1 MGALS
6 PDAASPEM
14 PRAAIDRS
22 GRAGWLL
29 AAAIVV
35 VAGALRFASI
45 ESRSLWF
52 DEAYSL
58 RMARRP
64 LREIVVVAGREDTHP
79 PLYYLALSG
88 WIRAFGTGEA
98 GLRSLGAVASTLAV
112 GGTWWLGRRL
122 GGPMVG
128 ATAAFLAA
136 VAPLQVL
143 AAQEARMYPL
153 LGLLTLCS
161 WAMLLL
167 AVDGRRGAWVG
178 YVLAS
183 ALALYTHYFAFLT
196 LAGQGL
202 FVLAAAR
209 RLWRPWA
216 ASLLASA
223 VLYLPWLPYLAQ
235 TYVSGRGS
243 PFFRPPVG
251 AETITSLLGLW
262 AFGGHAFGFD
272 GYFGGATASVAAQA
286 AIVVPFVA
294 LAAAGAVWLR
304 SRPPALWLVAGYLAV
319 PVALAFAVSLRQNIF
334 YARYFSYVYPAV
346 AVLLAAG
353 MVRIAEVVVPA
364 ARRAVV
370 LGLALVSLGFS
381 APVLHDIYT
390 DPRLSHFDWRGAAGL
405 VAREA
410 GSGDLILLVP
420 AIGYLPFTYYY
431 KGPQRIVP
439 LNPRELLDIR
449 RGRPPEDPAVEERSR
464 ALFRSYAAGHEVA
477 WIVVTGPFPP
487 KAMERL
493 RGLIFGLFDVQGAA
507 DFGGVRVFRTTR
519 RPDWQAAP

>member
-1 MGALS
+1 MGALT
-6 PDAASPEM
+6 PDAVSPAVPQAAS
-14 PRAAIDRS
+14 DRP

-29 AAAIVV
+29 AAGIVV
-35 VAGALRFASI
+35 VAGSLRFASI
-45 ESRSLWF
+45 EGRSLWF
-52 DEAYSL
+52 DEAYSF

-79 PLYYLALSG
+79 PLYYMALSG

-98 GLRSLGAVASTLAV
+98 GLRSLGAVASTLTV

-128 ATAAFLAA
+128 AVAAFLAA
-136 VAPLQVL
+136 VAPLQIL

-153 LGLLTLCS
+153 LGLLTLWS
-161 WAMLLL
+161 WAMLVL
-167 AVDGRRGAWVG
+167 ALEKRPGAWIG
-178 YVLAS
+178 YVLATT
-183 ALALYTHYFAFLT
+183 LALYTHYFAFLT

-223 VLYLPWLPYLAQ
+223 VLYMPWLPYLAQ
-235 TYVSGRGS
+235 TYASGRGS

-251 AETITSLLGLW
+251 AETLTSLLGLW

-272 GYFGGATASVAAQA
+272 GYFGGGVASVAAQA
-286 AIVVPFVA
+286 AVVVPFVA

-304 SRPPALWLVAGYLAV
+304 RHPPALGVVMGYLAV

-334 YARYFSYVYPAV
+334 YARYFSYVYPAF

-353 MVRIAEVVVPA
+353 MMRVAEVVAPA
-364 ARRAVV
+364 ARRAAV
-370 LGLALVSLGFS
+370 LGLVLVSLGFS
-381 APVLHDIYT
+381 APVLHDLYT

-405 VAREA
+405 LAREA
-410 GSGDLILLVP
+410 GRDDLILVIP
-420 AIGYLPFTYYY
+420 AVGYLPFTYYF

-449 RGRPPEDPAVEERSR
+449 TGRPPEDPAAEERSR

-477 WIVVTGPFPP
+477 WIIVTGPFPP
-487 KAMERL
+487 TAMERL
-493 RGLIFGLFDVQGAA
+493 KGLISGFFDVRGAA
-507 DFGGVRVFRTTR
+507 DFGGVRLFRITR
-519 RPDWQAAP
+519 RPDWQATP